1 MMPPSPSADAATTS
15 PWRQDFLHI
24 DGLKVRFQRGGHG
37 PSVLLLHGWGANIE
51 SFTPVYEDL
60 VRSYTVYAFDF
71 PGFGRSS
78 LPPEAWGVAEYAA
91 LTLRVMDAL
100 QLEQP
105 HLVCHSF
112 GGRVAIMLAAHHPSR
127 VGRLVLVD
135 SAGVRGRRSFKAHL
149 KRLIAHLGKHLARY
163 GGSVGEHM
171 REALYR
177 RIQSRDYANAGPL
190 RATLVKVINEDLTPL
205 LPHIKSPTLLVWG
218 EHDRDVPLS
227 AAQMMARLIPG
238 AQLVV
243 FENAGHFAYLDQFNR
258 FRLLVGR
265 FLRDRGQ
272 QAESSPA

>member
-1 MMPPSPSADAATTS
+1 MMPPTGSADAATADS
-15 PWRQDFLHI
+15 WRQDFLHI
-24 DGLKVRFQRGGHG
+24 DGVKVRYQRGGHG
-37 PSVLLLHGWGANIE
+37 PSVLLLHGWGADIE

-78 LPPEAWGVAEYAA
+78 LPPAAWGVADYAA

-100 QLEQP
+100 QLERP

-112 GGRVAIMLAAHHPSR
+112 GGRIAIVLAAYHPSR

-135 SAGVRGRRSFKAHL
+135 SAGVRGRRPFKAHL
-149 KRLIAHLGKHLARY
+149 KRLIAHLGQYLARY
-163 GGSVGEHM
+163 GGNAGQKM

-177 RIQSRDYANAGPL
+177 RIQSQDYANAGPL
-190 RATLVKVINEDLTPL
+190 RATLVKVISEDLTPL
-205 LPHIKSPTLLVWG
+205 LPRIKSPTLLVWG
-218 EHDRDVPLS
+218 EHDRDVPL
-227 AAQMMARLIPG
+227 AAARMMARSIPG

-265 FLRDRGQ
+265 FLRDQR
-272 QAESSPA
+272 AESSPA